1 MWGPI
6 RQVRGCSEPTGTL
19 SECPAKVSADST
31 QLCVPS
37 LVSTPQHHTEPGG
50 TGTLKVLIL
59 SHGLSQGATGHKK
72 DQKACGLM
80 KLLVPD
86 KYI

>member
-1 MWGPI
+1 MK
-6 RQVRGCSEPTGTL
+6 L
-19 SECPAKVSADST
+19 
-31 QLCVPS
+31 
-37 LVSTPQHHTEPGG
+37 GG
-50 TGTLKVLIL
+50 MGTLKVLIL

-86 KYI
+86 IYI